1 MYAGTNIVHPRNV
14 GFRRVASAILFIFE
28 GGDKMEK
35 LIYAGLLV
43 GGLVLQKWIYGEVTN
58 SMLIVTTSLLSTFV
72 LLDAIRRR

>member
-1 MYAGTNIVHPRNV
+1 
-14 GFRRVASAILFIFE
+14 
-28 GGDKMEK
+28 MEK

>member
-1 MYAGTNIVHPRNV
+1 
-14 GFRRVASAILFIFE
+14 
-28 GGDKMEK
+28 MEK

-43 GGLVLQKWIYGEVTN
+43 GVLVLQKWIYGEVTN